1 MPILVQTPA
10 RLHLGQ
16 IDLNGSLGRIFGGIG
31 VTIENPGVRL
41 VFESNN
47 SLEVSGPREDLVR
60 ELALRYLDYYN
71 LPHQARITVLSLIP
85 SHTGL
90 GSGTQLRLAVASG
103 LTRLFGKNISIG
115 ELSVI
120 MNHGESRSVVGTAA
134 FANGGFIVDGGYK
147 IGESPVEGRTKRPA
161 PVLLN
166 RDFPLD
172 WFVLL
177 MIPENKR
184 GLHGKD
190 EKVAFR
196 EMEPMS
202 EENVGKV
209 CRHLVMQLLPALV
222 EKDSVTFG
230 HALGS
235 IQGII
240 GNYFASLQGGLFSSQ
255 ISAAVAAFCMENGAF
270 AASQSSWGPALYA
283 FVEGKK
289 RVEKLADKVE
299 NYLRVKNWNG
309 KVLVTRP
316 SNDGAVIQE
325 LSGDEFDEIVRRDN
339 GEKDITSLGGRPKTQ
354 FI

>member
-31 VTIENPGVRL
+31 VTIEKPGVRL
-41 VFESNN
+41 VFESND
-47 SLEVSGPREDLVR
+47 SLEIFGPKRELVR
-60 ELALRYLDYYN
+60 KLALRYFNYYK
-71 LPHQARITVLSLIP
+71 LPHRAKITILSLIP
-85 SHTGL
+85 SHIGL
-90 GSGTQLRLAVASG
+90 GSGTQLRLAVAVG
-103 LTRLFGKNISIG
+103 LTRLLGNDIPVN
-115 ELSVI
+115 ELSGI

-147 IGESPVEGRTKRPA
+147 IHESPADGRAKRPA

-184 GLHGKD
+184 GLHGND
-190 EKVAFR
+190 ERIAFK
-196 EMEPMS
+196 EMKPMS
-202 EENVGKV
+202 EENVGRV
-209 CRHLVMQLLPALV
+209 CRQLVMQLLPALV
-222 EKDSVTFG
+222 ERDSVTFG
-230 HALGS
+230 RALSS

-240 GNYFASLQGGLFSSQ
+240 GNYFAPVQGGLFSSE
-255 ISAAVAAFCMENGAF
+255 ISAGVAAFCMENGAF

-289 RVEKLADKVE
+289 PMEKLAARVE
-299 NYLRVKNWNG
+299 NYLRARNWNG

-316 SNDGAVIQE
+316 SNKGAVIRE
-325 LSGDEFDEIVRRDN
+325 LSGNELDEIARRDID
-339 GEKDITSLGGRPKTQ
+339 EKDITSLGGGSKTQ
-354 FI
+354 FV